1 ANCSALAMSWNEIVD
16 SILKYNGASCAC
28 LAGIDGNIWA
38 SSPDFKPSQAEILKM
53 IKVATG
59 TEAESFTVNGKKV
72 ITVKCGDN
80 ELSATGNDYA
90 VDVRVLK
97 TMVIITGNSKPKDI
111 PGVNRL
117 LATAGNA
124 MAEHLSHSG
133 Y

>member
-1 ANCSALAMSWNEIVD
+1 
-16 SILKYNGASCAC
+16 
-28 LAGIDGNIWA
+28 
-38 SSPDFKPSQAEILKM
+38 M